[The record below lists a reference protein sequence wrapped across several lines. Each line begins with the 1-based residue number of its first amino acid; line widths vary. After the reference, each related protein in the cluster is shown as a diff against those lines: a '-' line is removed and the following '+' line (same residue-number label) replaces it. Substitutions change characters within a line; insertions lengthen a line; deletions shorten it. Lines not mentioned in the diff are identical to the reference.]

1 MEDPLDVEIDDP
13 ELGQEIQLLSD
24 LMVLAAR
31 SDDLDDASIDAVLLD
46 PAVPHQRHNGM
57 GGALRG

>member
-1 MEDPLDVEIDDP
+1 MQDPLDVQMDDP

-31 SDDLDDASIDAVLLD
+31 TERLDAAAVDAVLLD
-46 PAVPHQRHNGM
+46 KEVPRQRGDTEEAPPA
-57 GGALRG
+57 

>member
-46 PAVPHQRHNGM
+46 AAVPRQRHSGM
-57 GGALRG
+57 GGALG